1 MLTGKFTY
9 QGRTYTLNGYDFE
22 ENIALI
28 LTAQINAD
36 RYFIDAG
43 VEHGGDVDV
52 PAWDE
57 LYVSIGPGNVSVQ
70 STTLKEDG
78 VTYRSSLNRAFFERL
93 GSILRG
99 MKAACNRSNQEGSE
113 YSYNTTFE
121 LNKNIKY
128 IIGDKGYVVLDMRT
142 LIEISYQG
150 EDGTSLYLEE
160 DGSYALQ
167 IFPPKGMQKFKLDL
181 SEFIEEEEDDDWDF
195 GTDDTV
201 FSLAEII
208 ERNPHKNYTW
218 LKKRKY
224 FIVNDIKEIE
234 RICQQIWRHPGIV
247 AFDTE
252 TTGLRVNIT
261 SRTGDGDRLVGMVF
275 SIQPGIAW
283 YFPVAHKKVKNF
295 CTPGNEKYLI
305 EKYFKPILE
314 KKRILCHNGPF
325 DWKVMYTYDICVNL
339 CEDTRILYKVTVW
352 NDHRSMSLSLK
363 HLTHEFLCRDSFEL
377 SDFVKGKFGSN
388 NVTFADFE
396 EESVKYYACP
406 DTDNLIELLQYA
418 EDNNLLAKYG
428 ARKTYEMEVA
438 FSMVIAYQE
447 YYGHCVDVSKIDALV
462 EDIEKNLSTNYKKM
476 LELVGHDFNPNSSPQ
491 LAKIMIGELGYP
503 VMETTDTGNP
513 STGKDSRKK
522 WMSYKNPD
530 GSDMYPMARYL
541 QDYADHSTLK
551 SNFTANLP
559 KFATKEGLCFSEVQQ
574 FLETGRVSVKEP
586 NYQSYS
592 DTVKKYIIPRTGYYA
607 MDADYSSV
615 EARIMVSMAGCKNMV
630 ERLKDPDMDYHT
642 AKASDMFGVPY
653 ELVSKKLRKMSKG
666 VNFGILYGLGDWN
679 LGVNLYGEGS
689 QENTVRAKHQKE
701 LYFKGMEELR
711 DFITKSKAQGTT
723 QFFSTTFFGRRRYY
737 DPRKTRKD
745 RIERQSCNARIQGT
759 AADIYKIAM
768 INLFTE
774 LRKQGVLGKILIS
787 AFVHDE
793 CFLEVHKSLDPC
805 KALKMLRK
813 CMMLEIENWCPLF
826 IGCGFGRNWYEA
838 KKTEIPVQVQDKFIN
853 VWGESGLDWWNG
865 DTDRLYEWEVN
876 EINDYRRD
884 RVLDYL
890 KDEKNWGTVFKP
902 TENSLAHEVMDEI
915 KSGVKVHG
923 VVTED
928 FEIKEDMLENL
939 YEFCK
944 AFGCTDLY
952 EKAQI
957 RKPEHKEQ
965 ATDTLDVQKELNEGL
980 EVSTEDIIRARIK
993 TIGVHSVRNSKGIK
1007 IYFRWDESDPALM
1020 KLCYNLVKKHPG
1032 NAEVFAVKSDG
1043 KFYSTKMSM
1052 DVKAFPQLLQMFLQR
1067 GSRVKSA

>member
-99 MKAACNRSNQEGSE
+99 MKAACNRSNQEGAE

-208 ERNPHKNYTW
+208 ERNPHKNYIW

-247 AFDTE
+247 SFDTE

-314 KKRILCHNGPF
+314 KKRILCHNGSF
-325 DWKVMYTYDICVNL
+325 DWKVMYNYDICVNL
-339 CEDTRILYKVTVW
+339 CEDTYILYKVTVW

-363 HLTHEFLCRDSFEL
+363 HLTHEFLGRDSFEL

-396 EESVKYYACP
+396 EESV
-406 DTDNLIELLQYA
+406 
-418 EDNNLLAKYG
+418 
-428 ARKTYEMEVA
+428 
-438 FSMVIAYQE
+438 
-447 YYGHCVDVSKIDALV
+447 
-462 EDIEKNLSTNYKKM
+462 
-476 LELVGHDFNPNSSPQ
+476 
-491 LAKIMIGELGYP
+491 
-503 VMETTDTGNP
+503 
-513 STGKDSRKK
+513 
-522 WMSYKNPD
+522 
-530 GSDMYPMARYL
+530 
-541 QDYADHSTLK
+541 
-551 SNFTANLP
+551 
-559 KFATKEGLCFSEVQQ
+559 
-574 FLETGRVSVKEP
+574 
-586 NYQSYS
+586 
-592 DTVKKYIIPRTGYYA
+592 
-607 MDADYSSV
+607 
-615 EARIMVSMAGCKNMV
+615 
-630 ERLKDPDMDYHT
+630 
-642 AKASDMFGVPY
+642 
-653 ELVSKKLRKMSKG
+653 
-666 VNFGILYGLGDWN
+666 
-679 LGVNLYGEGS
+679 
-689 QENTVRAKHQKE
+689 
-701 LYFKGMEELR
+701 
-711 DFITKSKAQGTT
+711 
-723 QFFSTTFFGRRRYY
+723 
-737 DPRKTRKD
+737 
-745 RIERQSCNARIQGT
+745 
-759 AADIYKIAM
+759 
-768 INLFTE
+768 
-774 LRKQGVLGKILIS
+774 
-787 AFVHDE
+787 
-793 CFLEVHKSLDPC
+793 
-805 KALKMLRK
+805 
-813 CMMLEIENWCPLF
+813 
-826 IGCGFGRNWYEA
+826 
-838 KKTEIPVQVQDKFIN
+838 
-853 VWGESGLDWWNG
+853 
-865 DTDRLYEWEVN
+865 
-876 EINDYRRD
+876 
-884 RVLDYL
+884 
-890 KDEKNWGTVFKP
+890 
-902 TENSLAHEVMDEI
+902 
-915 KSGVKVHG
+915 
-923 VVTED
+923 
-928 FEIKEDMLENL
+928 
-939 YEFCK
+939 
-944 AFGCTDLY
+944 
-952 EKAQI
+952 
-957 RKPEHKEQ
+957 
-965 ATDTLDVQKELNEGL
+965 
-980 EVSTEDIIRARIK
+980 
-993 TIGVHSVRNSKGIK
+993 
-1007 IYFRWDESDPALM
+1007 
-1020 KLCYNLVKKHPG
+1020 
-1032 NAEVFAVKSDG
+1032 
-1043 KFYSTKMSM
+1043 
-1052 DVKAFPQLLQMFLQR
+1052 
-1067 GSRVKSA
+1067 